1 MNQFAA
7 ALGIG
12 LLWGFII
19 FAPWPKETVNLK
31 KQGAIAVYEGRAKCE
46 KALNEWVCDMSVEP
60 AKQGEG
66 Q

>member
-1 MNQFAA
+1 MKGYAVGMA
-7 ALGIG
+7 IG
-12 LLWGFII
+12 MMWGFVI
-19 FAPWPKETVNLK
+19 FAPWPKDNANLK

-46 KALNEWVCDMSVEP
+46 KALGEWVCDMSVEP

>member
-1 MNQFAA
+1 MKGYAF
-7 ALGIG
+7 GVITG
-12 LLWGFII
+12 FLWGFII
-19 FAPWPKETVNLK
+19 FDPWPKEIANMK

-46 KALNEWVCDMSVEP
+46 KALGQWVCDMSVEP